1 MNEELITV
9 FRDNCAITK
18 RGCYTVESQKCKL
31 PEEDYSCTVYIPPEA
46 SENMLHEAAG
56 DVPRRIERCSFSV
69 SGKDSF
75 TAAREL
81 AMSSEYRCDAKA
93 SRVLVLNFANSVHPG
108 GGVRFGARAQE
119 EDLCRKS
126 TLYASLTSADAEA
139 YYAGHARHYSPLA
152 SHTILLS
159 PNVAIFRGDV
169 YELLKKPVMAAVLTC
184 AAPIAHERGDMS
196 NSDYEALLYERIRR
210 ILAVAAHYR
219 YNYLVLGAWGCG
231 AFGNDAKLVAALFKR
246 AFREFRCGDRTAS
259 DLFHSVVFAV
269 RSNVNEPTY
278 NFKAFQDHF
287 WHFYWD
293 EDAAEKSRAEAIRKE
308 PCVIRD
314 RIRGSLIGGAAG
326 DALGY
331 PVEFMSLREIKKH
344 YGSNGITDYSL
355 DPGTGEA
362 LISDDTQMTLFT
374 ANGVLFG
381 ETRGCLRG
389 IMGPIESYVHLSY
402 KDWLRTQTTSFKPW
416 TASEDRFSW
425 LLDIPDL
432 YSRRAPGNTCMGS
445 LRSGG
450 SGSTTHSIN
459 NSKGCGGVMRV
470 APLGLHTPATDRRKR
485 AELDRT
491 GAEIAALT
499 HSHPLG
505 WLPAALLTHIVNMG
519 VYDECSIREAVEDA
533 LETVEIVFSDILS
546 EMDFYPMKTLL
557 KKAIQLSENERP
569 DTENIRELGSG
580 WTGDE
585 ALAIAVYCALRH
597 SDDFSDAII
606 AAVNHSGD
614 SDSTG
619 AITGNIMGAWVG
631 YNAIDEKWKLA
642 LELKDV
648 IMEMAEDLFKG
659 CQIEEYHEDDDPIW
673 SCKYV
678 YCRHATAE
686 KEALEKENE
695 AIEKMLGI

>member
-1 MNEELITV
+1 MNKEQITV
-9 FRDNCAITK
+9 FHETCAITK
-18 RGCYTVESQKCKL
+18 YGIYTVERQTCKL
-31 PEEDYSCTVYIPPEA
+31 PEENYSCAVYIPPEA
-46 SENMLHEAAG
+46 SESMRHETAG
-56 DVPRRIERCSFSV
+56 DVPRRLERCKFSV

-75 TAAREL
+75 AAAREL
-81 AMSSEYRCDAKA
+81 TESWEYRRDAKA
-93 SRVLVLNFANSVHPG
+93 SRVLILNFANSVHPG
-108 GGVRFGARAQE
+108 GRVQFGARAQE

-126 TLYASLTSADAEA
+126 TLYASLTSTDAEP
-139 YYAGHARHYSPLA
+139 YYAGHAKHYSPLA
-152 SHTILLS
+152 SHAILLS
-159 PNVAIFRGDV
+159 PNVAIFRGDAH
-169 YELLKKPVMAAVLTC
+169 ELLKKPVMAAVLTC
-184 AAPIAHERGDMS
+184 AAPVVHERGSMADS
-196 NSDYEALLYERIRR
+196 EHEALLYERIRR

-231 AFGNDAKLVAALFKR
+231 AFGNDAKLVAALFER
-246 AFREFRCGDRTAS
+246 AFREFRRGDLTAS

-278 NFKAFQDHF
+278 NYKAFQDHF
-287 WHFYWD
+287 WHFYRD
-293 EDAAEKSRAEAIRKE
+293 EDAAEKARAMAIRKD
-308 PCVIRD
+308 PAITRD
-314 RIRGSLIGGAAG
+314 RIRGSLIGGAVG

-331 PVEFMSLREIKKH
+331 PVEFMSLKEIQRCC
-344 YGSNGITDYSL
+344 GENGITAFIL
-355 DPGTGEA
+355 DPNTGEA

-374 ANGVLFG
+374 ANGILFG

-402 KDWLRTQTTSFKPW
+402 MDWMKTQTTSFKPW
-416 TASEDRFSW
+416 SAGEDRFSW

-432 YSRRAPGNTCMGS
+432 YSRRAPGTTCMGS
-445 LRSGG
+445 LRSGA
-450 SGSTTHSIN
+450 SGSTIRSIN

-546 EMDFYPMKTLL
+546 EMDFHPMKTLL
-557 KKAIQLSENERP
+557 KKAIQLSENEKP

-619 AITGNIMGAWVG
+619 AITGNIMGAWIG
-631 YNAIDEKWKLA
+631 YNAIEGKWKSA

-648 IMEMAEDLFKG
+648 ILEIAEDLFKG
-659 CQIEEYHEDDDPIW
+659 CQIEEYHENDDPIW

-678 YCRHATAE
+678 YCRHALTE
-686 KEALEKENE
+686 KEAIEKETE
-695 AIEKMLGI
+695 AIEKMLET